1 MKKYNLPV
9 ILLKGIV
16 LLPQNTLKL
25 EFDSKNTDNNV
36 IDMSLLFHD
45 NYILVVSEYNSHNL
59 PKIGILSKIENNLVL
74 PNGNTRVDIKGLRRV
89 NIVEFLNLNKAKEPL
104 ESIVSE
110 IEVEKVDKE
119 EIIVNK
125 LVKEIKNYVKNIP
138 YISNSMVS
146 LIEKEKSLDKF
157 TDIVVPTLINNKERI
172 LEYLNEIS
180 PLIRG
185 EMLLKD
191 IYQEK
196 EMFQIERK
204 IDMKIRKEMDD
215 SQREYLLK
223 EKIKLL
229 KEELGESSN
238 KDSDVEKLKRR
249 IEKIDCPKKVK
260 ERLNFELNRY
270 ETGSSMSPEV
280 NVIRDYIEWLL
291 DLPWNIYTED
301 NNDLKSVRNFLD
313 KSHYGLEEVKQRII
327 EYLAVKQMSKN
338 NNSPIICLVG
348 PPGVGKTS
356 LAFSIAEAMQRNFV
370 KISVNGIKDESEI
383 LGHRKTYVGA
393 SPGRIISSLKKAKS
407 SNPLFLIDEID
418 KMSNEYH
425 NDPVSSLLG
434 VLDPEQNKYFSDNYI
449 EEDFDLSHVLFILT
463 ANYIENIPEAL
474 RDRLEII
481 NISGYTEFEKL
492 DIATKHL
499 LPKIIKEK
507 GLNEDFININNDTIL
522 KIIRNYTK
530 ESGVRELERQLDKL
544 VRKIVTQIVMNN
556 IKINKIN
563 INDKVLEKYLG
574 KEKYKFNTKA
584 KSQVGVVNG
593 LAYTIYGGDTL
604 PIEVNY
610 FKGKGNLILTG
621 SLGEVM
627 KESASIALNY
637 LKSNYKFYQINYDE
651 LINNDIHVHV
661 PEGAIKKDGPSAGIA
676 LTLAIL
682 SALTKTKIPNTLA
695 LTGEITLRGHVLA
708 IGGLKEKSIGALRS
722 GIKKIIIPHDN
733 AKDLEELPKEVK
745 NSVEFIKVKNFK
757 EVYKVIKDAR
767 K

>member
-9 ILLKGIV
+9 ILLKGII

-45 NYILVVSEYNSHNL
+45 NYILVVSEYDSRNL

-89 NIVEFLNLNKAKEPL
+89 NIVEFLNLNKVKEPL

-110 IEVEKVDKE
+110 IEVEKVDNE
-119 EIIVNK
+119 EIIINK
-125 LVKEIKNYVKNIP
+125 LVKEIKSYVKNIP
-138 YISNSMVS
+138 YISNSMIS

-157 TDIVVPTLINNKERI
+157 TDIVVPTLINNKKRM
-172 LEYLNEIS
+172 LEYLNITN
-180 PLIRG
+180 PNVRG

-215 SQREYLLK
+215 SQKEFLIK

-229 KEELGESSN
+229 KEELGETSN
-238 KDSDVEKLKRR
+238 KDSDVEKLKLR
-249 IEKIDCPKKVK
+249 IDKLDCPKKIK
-260 ERLNFELNRY
+260 ERLNFELSRY

-291 DLPWNIYTED
+291 DLPWNVFTKD
-301 NNDLKSVRNFLD
+301 NDDLRSVRASLD

-327 EYLAVKQMSKN
+327 EYLAVKKLSKS

-356 LAFSIAEAMQRNFV
+356 LAFSIAEAMKRNFV
-370 KISVNGIKDESEI
+370 KISVSGIKDESEI

-393 SPGRIISSLKKAKS
+393 SPGRIIASLKKAKS

-556 IKINKIN
+556 IKVNKIN

-574 KEKYKFNTKA
+574 KEKYKFNTKT

-637 LKSNYKFYQINYDE
+637 LKSNYQYYKINYDD
-651 LINNDIHVHV
+651 LIDNDIHIHV

-682 SALTKTKIPNTLA
+682 SAITKTKIPNTLA

-722 GIKKIIIPHDN
+722 GIKTIIIPFDN
-733 AKDLEELPKEVK
+733 AKDLEELPDEVK
-745 NSVEFIKVKNFK
+745 NNIKFIKVKSFK
-757 EVYKVIKDAR
+757 EVYKVIKDVR
-767 K
+767 

>member
-9 ILLKGIV
+9 ILLKGII

-45 NYILVVSEYNSHNL
+45 NYILVVSEYDSRNL

-89 NIVEFLNLNKAKEPL
+89 NIVEFLNLNKVKEPL

-110 IEVEKVDKE
+110 IEVEKVDNE
-119 EIIVNK
+119 EIIINK
-125 LVKEIKNYVKNIP
+125 LVKEIKSYVKNIP
-138 YISNSMVS
+138 YISNSMIS

-157 TDIVVPTLINNKERI
+157 TDIVVPTLINNRKRM
-172 LEYLNEIS
+172 LEYLNITN
-180 PLIRG
+180 PNVRG

-215 SQREYLLK
+215 SQKEFLIK

-229 KEELGESSN
+229 KEELGETSN
-238 KDSDVEKLKRR
+238 KESDVEKLKLR
-249 IEKIDCPKKVK
+249 IDKLDCPKKIK
-260 ERLNFELNRY
+260 ERLNFELSRY

-291 DLPWNIYTED
+291 DLPWNVFTKD
-301 NNDLKSVRNFLD
+301 NDDLRSVRASLD

-327 EYLAVKQMSKN
+327 EYLAVKKLSKS

-356 LAFSIAEAMQRNFV
+356 LAFSIAEAMKRNFV
-370 KISVNGIKDESEI
+370 KISVSGIKDESEI

-393 SPGRIISSLKKAKS
+393 SPGRIIASLKKAKS

-556 IKINKIN
+556 IKVNKIN

-574 KEKYKFNTKA
+574 KEKYKFNTKT

-637 LKSNYKFYQINYDE
+637 LKSNYQYYKINYDD
-651 LINNDIHVHV
+651 LINNDIHIHV

-682 SALTKTKIPNTLA
+682 SAITKTKIPNTLA

-722 GIKKIIIPHDN
+722 GIKTIIIPFDN
-733 AKDLEELPKEVK
+733 AKDLEELPDEVK
-745 NSVEFIKVKNFK
+745 NNIKFIKVKSFK
-757 EVYKVIKDAR
+757 EVYKVIKDVR
-767 K
+767 

>member
-9 ILLKGIV
+9 ILLKGII

-45 NYILVVSEYNSHNL
+45 NYILVVSEYDSRNL

-89 NIVEFLNLNKAKEPL
+89 NIVEFLNLNKVKEPL

-110 IEVEKVDKE
+110 IEVEKVDNE
-119 EIIVNK
+119 EIIINK
-125 LVKEIKNYVKNIP
+125 LVKEIKSYVKNIP
-138 YISNSMVS
+138 YISNSMIS

-157 TDIVVPTLINNKERI
+157 TDIVVPTLINNRKRM
-172 LEYLNEIS
+172 LEYLNITN
-180 PLIRG
+180 PNVRG

-215 SQREYLLK
+215 SQKEFLIK

-229 KEELGESSN
+229 KEELGETSN
-238 KDSDVEKLKRR
+238 KESDVEKLKLR
-249 IEKIDCPKKVK
+249 IDKLDCPKKIK
-260 ERLNFELNRY
+260 ERLNFELSRY

-291 DLPWNIYTED
+291 DLPWNVFTKD
-301 NNDLKSVRNFLD
+301 NDDLRSVRASLD

-327 EYLAVKQMSKN
+327 EYLAVKKLSKS

-356 LAFSIAEAMQRNFV
+356 LAFSIAEAMKRNFV
-370 KISVNGIKDESEI
+370 KISVSGIKDESEI

-393 SPGRIISSLKKAKS
+393 SPGRIIASLKKAKS

-556 IKINKIN
+556 IKVNKIN

-574 KEKYKFNTKA
+574 KEKYKFNTKT

-593 LAYTIYGGDTL
+593 LDYTIYGGDTL

-637 LKSNYKFYQINYDE
+637 LKSNYQYYKINYDD
-651 LINNDIHVHV
+651 LIDNDIHIHV

-682 SALTKTKIPNTLA
+682 SAITKTKIPNTLA

-722 GIKKIIIPHDN
+722 GIKTIIIPFDN
-733 AKDLEELPKEVK
+733 AKDLEELPDEVK
-745 NSVEFIKVKNFK
+745 NNIKFIKVKSFK
-757 EVYKVIKDAR
+757 EVYKVIKDVR
-767 K
+767 

>member
-9 ILLKGIV
+9 ILLKGII

-45 NYILVVSEYNSHNL
+45 NYILVVSEYDSRNL

-89 NIVEFLNLNKAKEPL
+89 NIVEFLNLNKVKEPL

-110 IEVEKVDKE
+110 IEVEKVDNE
-119 EIIVNK
+119 EIIINK
-125 LVKEIKNYVKNIP
+125 LVKEIKSYVKNIP
-138 YISNSMVS
+138 YISNSMIS

-157 TDIVVPTLINNKERI
+157 TDIVVPTLINNRKRM
-172 LEYLNEIS
+172 LEYLNITN
-180 PLIRG
+180 PNVRG

-215 SQREYLLK
+215 SQKEFLIK

-229 KEELGESSN
+229 KEELGETSN
-238 KDSDVEKLKRR
+238 KESDVEKLKLR
-249 IEKIDCPKKVK
+249 IDKLDCPKKIK
-260 ERLNFELNRY
+260 ERLNFELSRY
-270 ETGSSMSPEV
+270 ETGSSMSPEI

-291 DLPWNIYTED
+291 DLPWNVFTKD
-301 NNDLKSVRNFLD
+301 NDDLRSVRASLD

-327 EYLAVKQMSKN
+327 EYLAVKKLSKS

-356 LAFSIAEAMQRNFV
+356 LAFSIAEAMKRNFV
-370 KISVNGIKDESEI
+370 KISVSGIKDESEI

-393 SPGRIISSLKKAKS
+393 SPGRIIASLKKAKS

-449 EEDFDLSHVLFILT
+449 EEDFDLSNVLFILT

-556 IKINKIN
+556 IKVNKIN

-574 KEKYKFNTKA
+574 KEKYKFNTKI

-637 LKSNYKFYQINYDE
+637 LKSNYQYYKINYDD
-651 LINNDIHVHV
+651 LINNDIHIHV

-682 SALTKTKIPNTLA
+682 SAITKTKIPNTLA

-722 GIKKIIIPHDN
+722 GIKTIIIPFDN
-733 AKDLEELPKEVK
+733 AKDLEELPDEVK
-745 NSVEFIKVKNFK
+745 NNIKFIKVKSFK
-757 EVYKVIKDAR
+757 EVYKVIKDVR
-767 K
+767 

>member
-9 ILLKGIV
+9 ILLKGII

-45 NYILVVSEYNSHNL
+45 NYILVVSEYDSRNL

-89 NIVEFLNLNKAKEPL
+89 NIVEFLNLNKVKEPL

-110 IEVEKVDKE
+110 IEVEKVDNE
-119 EIIVNK
+119 EIIINK
-125 LVKEIKNYVKNIP
+125 LVKEIKSYVKNIP
-138 YISNSMVS
+138 YISNSMIS

-157 TDIVVPTLINNKERI
+157 TDIVVPTLINNRKRM
-172 LEYLNEIS
+172 LEYLNITN
-180 PLIRG
+180 PNVRG

-215 SQREYLLK
+215 SQKEFLIK

-229 KEELGESSN
+229 KEELGETSN
-238 KDSDVEKLKRR
+238 KDSDVEKLKLR
-249 IEKIDCPKKVK
+249 IDKLDCPKKIK
-260 ERLNFELNRY
+260 ERLNFELSRY

-291 DLPWNIYTED
+291 DLPWNVFTKD
-301 NNDLKSVRNFLD
+301 NDDLRSVRASLD

-327 EYLAVKQMSKN
+327 EYLAVKKLSKS
-338 NNSPIICLVG
+338 NNSPIICLDG
-348 PPGVGKTS
+348 PSGVGKTS
-356 LAFSIAEAMQRNFV
+356 LAFSIAEAMKRNFV
-370 KISVNGIKDESEI
+370 KISVSGIKDESEI

-393 SPGRIISSLKKAKS
+393 SPGRIIASLKKAKS

-449 EEDFDLSHVLFILT
+449 EEDFDLSNVLFILT
-463 ANYIENIPEAL
+463 ANYIENIPEPL
-474 RDRLEII
+474 KDRLEII
-481 NISGYTEFEKL
+481 NLQGYTEYEKL
-492 DIATKHL
+492 DIAIKHL
-499 LPKIIKEK
+499 IPKIIKK
-507 GLNEDFININNDTIL
+507 NGLNSDYVSIDNNTIL

-530 ESGVRELERQLDKL
+530 EAGVRELERQLDKI
-544 VRKIVTQIVMNN
+544 VRKIVTQIVVKN
-556 IKINKIN
+556 IKINKIIITEQN
-563 INDKVLEKYLG
+563 LIKYLG
-574 KEKYKFNTKA
+574 KEKYKYNEK
-584 KSQVGVVNG
+584 KKEQIGVVNG
-593 LAYTIYGGDTL
+593 LAYTPYGGDVL

-610 FKGKGNLILTG
+610 YKGKGNLILTG
-621 SLGEVM
+621 SLGDVM
-627 KESASIALNY
+627 KESANIALSY
-637 LKSNYKFYQINYDE
+637 LKANYRYYNINYKLFE
-651 LINNDIHVHV
+651 NDIHIHV
-661 PEGAIKKDGPSAGIA
+661 PEGAIKKDGPSAGIT

-682 SALTKTKIPNTLA
+682 SCLTKLKIPSSLA
-695 LTGEITLRGHVLA
+695 MTGEITLRGHILE
-708 IGGLKEKSIGALRS
+708 IGGLKEKSLGALRS
-722 GIKKIIIPHDN
+722 GINKIIIPYDN
-733 AKDLEELPKEVK
+733 DISDLPKEVK
-745 NSVEFIKVKNFK
+745 NNIKFIKVKNFK
-757 EVYKVIKDAR
+757 DVYEVIKND
-767 K
+767 

>member
-9 ILLKGIV
+9 ILLKGII

-45 NYILVVSEYNSHNL
+45 NYILVVSEYDSRNL

-89 NIVEFLNLNKAKEPL
+89 NIVEFLNLNKVKEPL

-110 IEVEKVDKE
+110 IEVEKVDNE
-119 EIIVNK
+119 EIIINK
-125 LVKEIKNYVKNIP
+125 LVKEIKSYVKNIP
-138 YISNSMVS
+138 YISNSMIS

-157 TDIVVPTLINNKERI
+157 TDIVVPTLINNRKRM
-172 LEYLNEIS
+172 LEYLNITN
-180 PLIRG
+180 PNVRG

-215 SQREYLLK
+215 SQKEFLIK

-229 KEELGESSN
+229 KEELGETSN
-238 KDSDVEKLKRR
+238 KDSDVEKLKLR
-249 IEKIDCPKKVK
+249 IDKLDCPKKIK
-260 ERLNFELNRY
+260 ERLNFELSRY
-270 ETGSSMSPEV
+270 ETGSSMSPEI

-291 DLPWNIYTED
+291 DLPWNVFTKD
-301 NNDLKSVRNFLD
+301 NDDLRSVRASLD

-327 EYLAVKQMSKN
+327 EYLAVKKLSKS

-356 LAFSIAEAMQRNFV
+356 LAFSIAEAMKRNFV
-370 KISVNGIKDESEI
+370 KISVSGIKDESEI

-393 SPGRIISSLKKAKS
+393 SPGRIIASLKKAKS

-556 IKINKIN
+556 IKVNKIN

-574 KEKYKFNTKA
+574 KEKYKFNTKI

-637 LKSNYKFYQINYDE
+637 LKSNYQYYKINYDD
-651 LINNDIHVHV
+651 LINNDIHIHV

-682 SALTKTKIPNTLA
+682 SAITKTKIPNTLA

-722 GIKKIIIPHDN
+722 GIKTIIIPFDN
-733 AKDLEELPKEVK
+733 AKDLEELPDEVK
-745 NSVEFIKVKNFK
+745 NNIKFIKVKSFK
-757 EVYKVIKDAR
+757 EVYKVIKDVR
-767 K
+767 

>member
-9 ILLKGIV
+9 ILLKGII

-45 NYILVVSEYNSHNL
+45 NYILVVSEYDSRNL

-89 NIVEFLNLNKAKEPL
+89 NIVEFLNLNKVKEPL

-110 IEVEKVDKE
+110 IEVEKVDNE
-119 EIIVNK
+119 EMIINK
-125 LVKEIKNYVKNIP
+125 LVKEIKSYVKNIP
-138 YISNSMVS
+138 YISNSMIS

-157 TDIVVPTLINNKERI
+157 TDIVVPTLINNRKRM
-172 LEYLNEIS
+172 LEYLNITN
-180 PLIRG
+180 PNVRG

-215 SQREYLLK
+215 SQKEFLIK

-229 KEELGESSN
+229 KEELGETSN
-238 KDSDVEKLKRR
+238 KESDVEKLKLR
-249 IEKIDCPKKVK
+249 IDKLDCPKKIK
-260 ERLNFELNRY
+260 ERLNFELSRY
-270 ETGSSMSPEV
+270 ETGSSMSPEI

-291 DLPWNIYTED
+291 DLPWNVFTKD
-301 NNDLKSVRNFLD
+301 NDDLRSVRASLD

-327 EYLAVKQMSKN
+327 EYLAVKKLSKG

-356 LAFSIAEAMQRNFV
+356 LAFSIAEAMKRNFV
-370 KISVNGIKDESEI
+370 KISVSGIKDESEI

-393 SPGRIISSLKKAKS
+393 SPGRIIASLKKAKS

-556 IKINKIN
+556 IKVNKIN

-574 KEKYKFNTKA
+574 KEKYKFNTKT

-610 FKGKGNLILTG
+610 FKGKGNLVLTG

-637 LKSNYKFYQINYDE
+637 LKSNYQYYKINYDD
-651 LINNDIHVHV
+651 LINNDIHIHV

-682 SALTKTKIPNTLA
+682 SAITKTKIPNTLA

-722 GIKKIIIPHDN
+722 GIKTIIIPFDN
-733 AKDLEELPKEVK
+733 AKDLEELPDEVK
-745 NSVEFIKVKNFK
+745 NNIKFIKVKSFK
-757 EVYKVIKDAR
+757 EVYKVIKDVR
-767 K
+767 

>member
-9 ILLKGIV
+9 ILLKGII

-45 NYILVVSEYNSHNL
+45 NYILVVSEYDSRNL

-89 NIVEFLNLNKAKEPL
+89 NIVEFLNLNKVKEPL

-110 IEVEKVDKE
+110 IEVEKVDNE
-119 EIIVNK
+119 EIIINK
-125 LVKEIKNYVKNIP
+125 LVKEIKSYVKNIP
-138 YISNSMVS
+138 YISNSMIS

-157 TDIVVPTLINNKERI
+157 TDIVVPTLINNRKRM
-172 LEYLNEIS
+172 LEYLNITN
-180 PLIRG
+180 PNVRG

-215 SQREYLLK
+215 SQKEFLIK

-229 KEELGESSN
+229 KEELGETSN
-238 KDSDVEKLKRR
+238 KESDVEKLKLR
-249 IEKIDCPKKVK
+249 IDKLDCPKKIK
-260 ERLNFELNRY
+260 ERLNFELSRY

-291 DLPWNIYTED
+291 DLPWNVFTKD
-301 NNDLKSVRNFLD
+301 NDDLRSVRASLD

-327 EYLAVKQMSKN
+327 EYLAVKKLSKG

-356 LAFSIAEAMQRNFV
+356 LAFSIAEAMKRNFV
-370 KISVNGIKDESEI
+370 KISVSGIKDESEI

-393 SPGRIISSLKKAKS
+393 SPGRIIASLKKAKS

-556 IKINKIN
+556 IKVNKIN

-574 KEKYKFNTKA
+574 KEKYKFNTKT

-637 LKSNYKFYQINYDE
+637 LKSNYQYYKINYDD
-651 LINNDIHVHV
+651 LINNDIHIHV

-682 SALTKTKIPNTLA
+682 SAITKTKIPNTLA

-722 GIKKIIIPHDN
+722 GIKTIIIPFDN
-733 AKDLEELPKEVK
+733 AKDLEELPDEVK
-745 NSVEFIKVKNFK
+745 NNIKFIKVKSFK
-757 EVYKVIKDAR
+757 EVYKVIKDVR
-767 K
+767 

>member
-9 ILLKGIV
+9 ILLKGII

-45 NYILVVSEYNSHNL
+45 NYILVVSEYDSRNL

-89 NIVEFLNLNKAKEPL
+89 NIVEFLNLNKVKEPL

-110 IEVEKVDKE
+110 IEVEKVDNE
-119 EIIVNK
+119 EMIINK
-125 LVKEIKNYVKNIP
+125 LVKEIKSYVKNIP
-138 YISNSMVS
+138 YISNSMIS

-157 TDIVVPTLINNKERI
+157 TDIVVPTLINNRKRM
-172 LEYLNEIS
+172 LEYLNITN
-180 PLIRG
+180 PNVRG

-215 SQREYLLK
+215 SQKEFLIK

-229 KEELGESSN
+229 KEELGETSN
-238 KDSDVEKLKRR
+238 KESDVEKLKLR
-249 IEKIDCPKKVK
+249 IDKLDCPKKIK
-260 ERLNFELNRY
+260 ERLNFELSRY
-270 ETGSSMSPEV
+270 ETGSSMSPEI

-291 DLPWNIYTED
+291 DLPWNVFTKD
-301 NNDLKSVRNFLD
+301 NDDLRSVRASLD

-327 EYLAVKQMSKN
+327 EYLAVKKLSKG

-356 LAFSIAEAMQRNFV
+356 LAFSIAEAMKRNFV
-370 KISVNGIKDESEI
+370 KISVSGIKDESEI

-393 SPGRIISSLKKAKS
+393 SPGRIIASLKKAKS

-556 IKINKIN
+556 IKVNKIN

-574 KEKYKFNTKA
+574 KEKYKFNTKT

-637 LKSNYKFYQINYDE
+637 LKSNYQYYKINYDD
-651 LINNDIHVHV
+651 LINNDIHIHV

-682 SALTKTKIPNTLA
+682 SAITKTKIPNTLA

-722 GIKKIIIPHDN
+722 GIKTIIIPFDN
-733 AKDLEELPKEVK
+733 AKDLEELPDEVK
-745 NSVEFIKVKNFK
+745 NNIKFIKVKSFK
-757 EVYKVIKDAR
+757 EVYKVIKDVR
-767 K
+767 

>member
-9 ILLKGIV
+9 ILLKGII

-45 NYILVVSEYNSHNL
+45 NYILVVSEYDSRNL

-89 NIVEFLNLNKAKEPL
+89 NIVEFLNLNKVKEPL

-110 IEVEKVDKE
+110 IEVEKVDNE
-119 EIIVNK
+119 EIIINK
-125 LVKEIKNYVKNIP
+125 LVKEIKSYVKNIP
-138 YISNSMVS
+138 YISNSMIS

-157 TDIVVPTLINNKERI
+157 TDIVVPTLINNRKRM
-172 LEYLNEIS
+172 LEYLNITN
-180 PLIRG
+180 PNVRG

-215 SQREYLLK
+215 SQKEFLIK

-229 KEELGESSN
+229 KEELGETSN
-238 KDSDVEKLKRR
+238 KESDVEKLKLR
-249 IEKIDCPKKVK
+249 IDKLDCPKKIK
-260 ERLNFELNRY
+260 ERLNFELSRY
-270 ETGSSMSPEV
+270 ETGSSMSPEI

-291 DLPWNIYTED
+291 DLPWNVFTKD
-301 NNDLKSVRNFLD
+301 NDDLRSVRASLD

-327 EYLAVKQMSKN
+327 EYLAVKKLSKS

-356 LAFSIAEAMQRNFV
+356 LAFSIAEAMKRNFV
-370 KISVNGIKDESEI
+370 KISVSGIKDESEI

-393 SPGRIISSLKKAKS
+393 SPGRIIASLKKAKS

-556 IKINKIN
+556 IKVNKIN

-574 KEKYKFNTKA
+574 KEKYKFNTKT

-637 LKSNYKFYQINYDE
+637 LKSNYQYYKINYDD
-651 LINNDIHVHV
+651 LINNDIHIHV

-682 SALTKTKIPNTLA
+682 SAITKTKIPNTLA

-722 GIKKIIIPHDN
+722 GIKTIIIPFDN
-733 AKDLEELPKEVK
+733 AKDLEELPDEVK
-745 NSVEFIKVKNFK
+745 NNIKFIKVKSFK
-757 EVYKVIKDAR
+757 EVYKVIKDVR
-767 K
+767 

>member
-9 ILLKGIV
+9 ILLKGII

-45 NYILVVSEYNSHNL
+45 NYILVVSEYDSRNL

-89 NIVEFLNLNKAKEPL
+89 NIVEFLNLNKVKEPL

-110 IEVEKVDKE
+110 IEVEKVDDE
-119 EIIVNK
+119 EIIINK
-125 LVKEIKNYVKNIP
+125 LVKEIKSYVKNIP
-138 YISNSMVS
+138 YISNSMIS

-157 TDIVVPTLINNKERI
+157 TDIVVPTLINNRKRM
-172 LEYLNEIS
+172 LEYLNITN
-180 PLIRG
+180 PNVRG

-215 SQREYLLK
+215 SQKEFLIK

-229 KEELGESSN
+229 KEELGETSN
-238 KDSDVEKLKRR
+238 KDSDVEKLKLR
-249 IEKIDCPKKVK
+249 IDKLDCPKKIK
-260 ERLNFELNRY
+260 ERLNFELSRY
-270 ETGSSMSPEV
+270 ETGSSMSPEI

-291 DLPWNIYTED
+291 DLPWNVFTKD
-301 NNDLKSVRNFLD
+301 NDDLRSVRASLD

-327 EYLAVKQMSKN
+327 EYLAVKKLSKG

-356 LAFSIAEAMQRNFV
+356 LAFSIAEAMKRNFV
-370 KISVNGIKDESEI
+370 KISVSGIKDESEI

-393 SPGRIISSLKKAKS
+393 SPGRIIASLKKAKS

-556 IKINKIN
+556 IKVNKIN

-574 KEKYKFNTKA
+574 KEKYKFNTKT

-637 LKSNYKFYQINYDE
+637 LKSNYQYYKINYDD
-651 LINNDIHVHV
+651 LINNDIHIHV

-682 SALTKTKIPNTLA
+682 SAITKTKIPNTLA

-722 GIKKIIIPHDN
+722 GIKTIIIPFDN
-733 AKDLEELPKEVK
+733 AKDLEELPDEVK
-745 NSVEFIKVKNFK
+745 NNIKFIKVKSFK
-757 EVYKVIKDAR
+757 EVYKVIKDVR
-767 K
+767 

>member
-9 ILLKGIV
+9 ILLKGII

-45 NYILVVSEYNSHNL
+45 NYILVVSEYDSRNL

-89 NIVEFLNLNKAKEPL
+89 NIVEFLNLNKVKEPL

-110 IEVEKVDKE
+110 IEVEKVDNE
-119 EIIVNK
+119 EIIINK
-125 LVKEIKNYVKNIP
+125 LVKEIKSYVKNIP
-138 YISNSMVS
+138 YISNSMIS

-157 TDIVVPTLINNKERI
+157 TDIVVPTLINNRKRM
-172 LEYLNEIS
+172 LEYLNITN
-180 PLIRG
+180 PNVRG

-215 SQREYLLK
+215 SQKEFLIK

-229 KEELGESSN
+229 KEELGETSN
-238 KDSDVEKLKRR
+238 KDSDVEKLKLR
-249 IEKIDCPKKVK
+249 IDKLDCPKKIK
-260 ERLNFELNRY
+260 ERLNFELSRY

-291 DLPWNIYTED
+291 DLPWNVFTKD
-301 NNDLKSVRNFLD
+301 NDDLRSVRASLD

-327 EYLAVKQMSKN
+327 EYLAVKKLSKS

-356 LAFSIAEAMQRNFV
+356 LAFSIAEAMKRNFV
-370 KISVNGIKDESEI
+370 KISVSGIKDESEI

-393 SPGRIISSLKKAKS
+393 SPGRIIASLKKAKS

-556 IKINKIN
+556 IKVNKIN

-574 KEKYKFNTKA
+574 KEKYKFNTKT

-637 LKSNYKFYQINYDE
+637 LKSNYQYYKINYDD
-651 LINNDIHVHV
+651 LINNDIHIHV

-682 SALTKTKIPNTLA
+682 SAITKTKIPNTLA

-722 GIKKIIIPHDN
+722 GIKTIIIPFDN
-733 AKDLEELPKEVK
+733 AKDLEELPDEVK
-745 NSVEFIKVKNFK
+745 NNIKFIKIKSFK
-757 EVYKVIKDAR
+757 EVYKVIKDVR
-767 K
+767 

>member
-9 ILLKGIV
+9 ILLKGII

-45 NYILVVSEYNSHNL
+45 NYILVVSEYDSRNL

-89 NIVEFLNLNKAKEPL
+89 NIVEFLNLNKVKEPL

-110 IEVEKVDKE
+110 IEVEKVDNE
-119 EIIVNK
+119 EIIINK
-125 LVKEIKNYVKNIP
+125 LVKEIKSYVKNIP
-138 YISNSMVS
+138 YISNSMIS

-157 TDIVVPTLINNKERI
+157 TDIVVPTLINNRKRM
-172 LEYLNEIS
+172 LEYLNITN
-180 PLIRG
+180 PNVRG

-215 SQREYLLK
+215 SQKEFLIK

-229 KEELGESSN
+229 KEELGETSN
-238 KDSDVEKLKRR
+238 KDSDVEKLKLR
-249 IEKIDCPKKVK
+249 IDKLDCPKKIK

-270 ETGSSMSPEV
+270 ETGSSMSPEI

-291 DLPWNIYTED
+291 DLPWNVFTKD
-301 NNDLKSVRNFLD
+301 NDDLRSVRASLD

-327 EYLAVKQMSKN
+327 EYLAVKKLSKS

-356 LAFSIAEAMQRNFV
+356 LAFSIAEAMKRNFV
-370 KISVNGIKDESEI
+370 KISVSGIKDESEI

-393 SPGRIISSLKKAKS
+393 SPGRIIASLKKAKS

-556 IKINKIN
+556 IKVNKIN

-574 KEKYKFNTKA
+574 KEKYKFNTKT

-637 LKSNYKFYQINYDE
+637 LKSNYQYYKINYDD
-651 LINNDIHVHV
+651 LINNDIHIHV

-682 SALTKTKIPNTLA
+682 SAITKTKIPNTLA

-722 GIKKIIIPHDN
+722 GIKTIIIPFDN
-733 AKDLEELPKEVK
+733 AKDLEELPDEVK
-745 NSVEFIKVKNFK
+745 NNIKFIKVKSFK
-757 EVYKVIKDAR
+757 EVYKVIKDVR
-767 K
+767 

>member
-9 ILLKGIV
+9 ILLKGII

-45 NYILVVSEYNSHNL
+45 NYILVVSEYDSRNL

-89 NIVEFLNLNKAKEPL
+89 NIVEFLNLNKVKEPL

-110 IEVEKVDKE
+110 IEVEKVDNE
-119 EIIVNK
+119 EIIINK
-125 LVKEIKNYVKNIP
+125 LVKEIKSYVKNIP
-138 YISNSMVS
+138 YISNSMIS

-157 TDIVVPTLINNKERI
+157 TDIVVPTLINNRKRM
-172 LEYLNEIS
+172 LEYLNITN
-180 PLIRG
+180 PNVRG

-215 SQREYLLK
+215 SQKEFLIK

-229 KEELGESSN
+229 KEELGETSN
-238 KDSDVEKLKRR
+238 KESDVEKLKLR
-249 IEKIDCPKKVK
+249 IDKLDCPKKIK
-260 ERLNFELNRY
+260 ERLNFELSRY
-270 ETGSSMSPEV
+270 ETGSSMSPEI

-291 DLPWNIYTED
+291 DLPWNVFTKD
-301 NNDLKSVRNFLD
+301 NDDLRSVRASLD

-327 EYLAVKQMSKN
+327 EYLAVKKLSKG

-356 LAFSIAEAMQRNFV
+356 LAFSIAEAMKRNFV
-370 KISVNGIKDESEI
+370 KISVSGIKDESEI

-393 SPGRIISSLKKAKS
+393 SPGRIIASLKKAKS

-556 IKINKIN
+556 IKVNKIN

-574 KEKYKFNTKA
+574 KEKYKFNTKT

-637 LKSNYKFYQINYDE
+637 LKSNYQYYKINYDD
-651 LINNDIHVHV
+651 LINNDIHIHV

-682 SALTKTKIPNTLA
+682 SAITKTKIPNTLA

-722 GIKKIIIPHDN
+722 GIKTIIIPFDN
-733 AKDLEELPKEVK
+733 AKDLEELPDEVK
-745 NSVEFIKVKNFK
+745 NNIKFIKVKSFK
-757 EVYKVIKDAR
+757 EVYKVIKDV
-767 K
+767 

>member
-9 ILLKGIV
+9 ILLKGII

-45 NYILVVSEYNSHNL
+45 NYILVVSEYDSRNL

-89 NIVEFLNLNKAKEPL
+89 NIVEFLNLNKVKEPL

-110 IEVEKVDKE
+110 IEVEKVDNE
-119 EIIVNK
+119 EIIINK
-125 LVKEIKNYVKNIP
+125 LVKEIKSYVKNIP
-138 YISNSMVS
+138 YISNSMIS

-157 TDIVVPTLINNKERI
+157 TDIVVPTLINNKKRM
-172 LEYLNEIS
+172 LEYLNITN
-180 PLIRG
+180 PNVRG

-215 SQREYLLK
+215 SQKEFLIK

-229 KEELGESSN
+229 KEELGETSN
-238 KDSDVEKLKRR
+238 KDSDVEKLKLR
-249 IEKIDCPKKVK
+249 IDKLDCPKKIK
-260 ERLNFELNRY
+260 ERLNFELSRY
-270 ETGSSMSPEV
+270 ETGSSMSPEI

-291 DLPWNIYTED
+291 DLPWNVFTKD
-301 NNDLKSVRNFLD
+301 NDDLRSVRASLD

-327 EYLAVKQMSKN
+327 EYLAVKKLSKS

-356 LAFSIAEAMQRNFV
+356 LAFSIAEAMKRNFV
-370 KISVNGIKDESEI
+370 KISVSGIKDESEI

-393 SPGRIISSLKKAKS
+393 SPGRIIASLKKAKS

-556 IKINKIN
+556 IKVNKIN

-574 KEKYKFNTKA
+574 KEKYKFNTKT

-637 LKSNYKFYQINYDE
+637 LKSNYQYYKINYDD
-651 LINNDIHVHV
+651 LINNDIHIHV

-682 SALTKTKIPNTLA
+682 SAITKTKIPNTLA

-722 GIKKIIIPHDN
+722 GIKTIIIPFDN
-733 AKDLEELPKEVK
+733 AKDLEELPDEVK
-745 NSVEFIKVKNFK
+745 NNIKFIKVKSFK
-757 EVYKVIKDAR
+757 EVYKVIKDVR
-767 K
+767 

>member
-9 ILLKGIV
+9 ILLKGII

-45 NYILVVSEYNSHNL
+45 NYILVVSEYDSRNL

-89 NIVEFLNLNKAKEPL
+89 NIVEFLNLNKVKEPL

-110 IEVEKVDKE
+110 IEVEKVDNE
-119 EIIVNK
+119 EIIINK
-125 LVKEIKNYVKNIP
+125 LVKEIKSYVKNIP
-138 YISNSMVS
+138 YISNSMIS

-157 TDIVVPTLINNKERI
+157 TDIVVPTLINNRKRM
-172 LEYLNEIS
+172 LEYLNITN
-180 PLIRG
+180 PNVRG

-215 SQREYLLK
+215 SQKEFLIK

-229 KEELGESSN
+229 KEELGETSN
-238 KDSDVEKLKRR
+238 KESDVEKLKLR
-249 IEKIDCPKKVK
+249 IDKLDCPKKIK
-260 ERLNFELNRY
+260 ERLNFELSRY

-291 DLPWNIYTED
+291 DLPWNVFTKD
-301 NNDLKSVRNFLD
+301 NDDLRSVRASLD

-327 EYLAVKQMSKN
+327 EYLAVKKLSKG

-356 LAFSIAEAMQRNFV
+356 LAFSIAEAMKRNFV
-370 KISVNGIKDESEI
+370 KISVSGIKDESEI

-393 SPGRIISSLKKAKS
+393 SPGRIIASLKKAKS

-556 IKINKIN
+556 IKVNKIN

-574 KEKYKFNTKA
+574 KEKYKFNTKT

-637 LKSNYKFYQINYDE
+637 LKSNYQYYKINYDD
-651 LINNDIHVHV
+651 LINNDIHIHV

-682 SALTKTKIPNTLA
+682 SAITKTKIPNTLA
-695 LTGEITLRGHVLA
+695 LTGEITLRGYVLA

-722 GIKKIIIPHDN
+722 GIKTIIIPFDN
-733 AKDLEELPKEVK
+733 AKDLEELPDEVK
-745 NSVEFIKVKNFK
+745 NNIKFIKVKSFK
-757 EVYKVIKDAR
+757 EVYKVIKDVR
-767 K
+767 

>member
-9 ILLKGIV
+9 ILLKGII

-45 NYILVVSEYNSHNL
+45 NYILVVSEYDSRNL

-89 NIVEFLNLNKAKEPL
+89 NIVEFLNLNKVKEPL

-110 IEVEKVDKE
+110 IEVEKVDNE
-119 EIIVNK
+119 EMIINK
-125 LVKEIKNYVKNIP
+125 LVKEIKSYVKNIP
-138 YISNSMVS
+138 YISNSMIS

-157 TDIVVPTLINNKERI
+157 TDIVVPTLINNRKRM
-172 LEYLNEIS
+172 LEYLNITN
-180 PLIRG
+180 PNVRG

-215 SQREYLLK
+215 SQKEFLIK

-229 KEELGESSN
+229 KEELGETSN
-238 KDSDVEKLKRR
+238 KESDVEKLKLR
-249 IEKIDCPKKVK
+249 IDKLDCPKKIK
-260 ERLNFELNRY
+260 ERLNFELSRY

-291 DLPWNIYTED
+291 GLPWNVFTKD
-301 NNDLKSVRNFLD
+301 NDDLRSVRASLD

-327 EYLAVKQMSKN
+327 EYLAVKKLSKG

-356 LAFSIAEAMQRNFV
+356 LAFSIAEAMKRNFV
-370 KISVNGIKDESEI
+370 KISVSGIKDESEI

-393 SPGRIISSLKKAKS
+393 SPGRIIASLKKAKS

-556 IKINKIN
+556 IKVNKIN

-574 KEKYKFNTKA
+574 KEKYKFNTKT

-637 LKSNYKFYQINYDE
+637 LKSNYQYYKINYDD
-651 LINNDIHVHV
+651 LINNDIHIHV

-682 SALTKTKIPNTLA
+682 SAITKTKIPNTLA

-722 GIKKIIIPHDN
+722 GIKTIIIPFDN
-733 AKDLEELPKEVK
+733 AKDLEELPDEVK
-745 NSVEFIKVKNFK
+745 NNIKFIKVKSFK
-757 EVYKVIKDAR
+757 EVYKVIKDVR
-767 K
+767 

>member
-1 MKKYNLPV
+1 M
-9 ILLKGIV
+9 
-16 LLPQNTLKL
+16 
-25 EFDSKNTDNNV
+25 
-36 IDMSLLFHD
+36 
-45 NYILVVSEYNSHNL
+45 
-59 PKIGILSKIENNLVL
+59 L

-89 NIVEFLNLNKAKEPL
+89 NIVEFLNLNKVKEPL

-110 IEVEKVDKE
+110 IEVEKVDNE
-119 EIIVNK
+119 EMIINK
-125 LVKEIKNYVKNIP
+125 LVKEIKSYVKNIP
-138 YISNSMVS
+138 YISNSMIS

-157 TDIVVPTLINNKERI
+157 TDIVVPTLINNRKRM
-172 LEYLNEIS
+172 LEYLNITN
-180 PLIRG
+180 PNVRG

-215 SQREYLLK
+215 SQKEFLIK

-229 KEELGESSN
+229 KEELGETSN
-238 KDSDVEKLKRR
+238 KESDVEKLKLR
-249 IEKIDCPKKVK
+249 IDKLDCPKKIK
-260 ERLNFELNRY
+260 ERLNFELSRY
-270 ETGSSMSPEV
+270 ETGSSMSPEI

-291 DLPWNIYTED
+291 DLPWNVFTKD
-301 NNDLKSVRNFLD
+301 NDDLRSVRASLD

-327 EYLAVKQMSKN
+327 EYLAVKKLSKS

-356 LAFSIAEAMQRNFV
+356 LAFSIAEAMKRNFV
-370 KISVNGIKDESEI
+370 KISVSGIKDESEI

-393 SPGRIISSLKKAKS
+393 SPGRIIASLKKAKS

-556 IKINKIN
+556 IKVNKIN

-574 KEKYKFNTKA
+574 KEKYKFNTKT

-637 LKSNYKFYQINYDE
+637 LKSNYQYYKINYDD
-651 LINNDIHVHV
+651 LINNDIHIHV

-682 SALTKTKIPNTLA
+682 SAITKTKIPNTLA

-722 GIKKIIIPHDN
+722 GIKTIIIPFDN
-733 AKDLEELPKEVK
+733 AKDLEELPDEVK
-745 NSVEFIKVKNFK
+745 NNIKFIKVKSFK
-757 EVYKVIKDAR
+757 EVYKVIKDVR
-767 K
+767 

>member
-9 ILLKGIV
+9 ILLKGII

-45 NYILVVSEYNSHNL
+45 NYILVVSEYDSRNL

-89 NIVEFLNLNKAKEPL
+89 NIVEFLNLNKVKEPL

-110 IEVEKVDKE
+110 IEVEKVDNE
-119 EIIVNK
+119 EIIINK
-125 LVKEIKNYVKNIP
+125 LVKEIKSYVKNIP
-138 YISNSMVS
+138 YISNSMIS

-157 TDIVVPTLINNKERI
+157 TDIVVPTLINNRKRM
-172 LEYLNEIS
+172 LEYLNITN
-180 PLIRG
+180 PNVRG

-215 SQREYLLK
+215 SQKEFLIK

-229 KEELGESSN
+229 KEELGETSN
-238 KDSDVEKLKRR
+238 KESDVEKLKLR
-249 IEKIDCPKKVK
+249 IDKLDCPKKIK
-260 ERLNFELNRY
+260 ERLNFELSRY
-270 ETGSSMSPEV
+270 ETGSSMSPEI

-291 DLPWNIYTED
+291 DLPWNVFTKD
-301 NNDLKSVRNFLD
+301 NDDLRSVRASLD

-327 EYLAVKQMSKN
+327 EYLAVKKLSKG

-356 LAFSIAEAMQRNFV
+356 LAFSIAEAMKRNFV
-370 KISVNGIKDESEI
+370 KISVSGIKDESEI

-393 SPGRIISSLKKAKS
+393 SPGRIIASLKKAKS

-434 VLDPEQNKYFSDNYI
+434 VLDLEQNKYFSDNYI

-556 IKINKIN
+556 IKVNKIN

-574 KEKYKFNTKA
+574 KEKYKFNTKT

-637 LKSNYKFYQINYDE
+637 LKSNYQYYKINYDD
-651 LINNDIHVHV
+651 LINNDIHIHV

-682 SALTKTKIPNTLA
+682 SAITKTKIPNTLA

-722 GIKKIIIPHDN
+722 GIKTIIIPFDN
-733 AKDLEELPKEVK
+733 AKDLEELPDEVK
-745 NSVEFIKVKNFK
+745 NNIKFIKVKSFK
-757 EVYKVIKDAR
+757 EVYKVIENVR
-767 K
+767 

>member
-9 ILLKGIV
+9 ILLKGII

-45 NYILVVSEYNSHNL
+45 NYILVVSEYDSRNL

-89 NIVEFLNLNKAKEPL
+89 NIVEFLNLNKVKEPL

-110 IEVEKVDKE
+110 IEVEKVDNE
-119 EIIVNK
+119 EIIINK
-125 LVKEIKNYVKNIP
+125 LVKEIKSYVKNIP
-138 YISNSMVS
+138 YISNSMIS

-157 TDIVVPTLINNKERI
+157 TDIVVPTLINNRKRM
-172 LEYLNEIS
+172 LEYLNITN
-180 PLIRG
+180 PNVRG

-215 SQREYLLK
+215 SQKEFLIK

-229 KEELGESSN
+229 KEELGETSN
-238 KDSDVEKLKRR
+238 KDSDVEKLKLR
-249 IEKIDCPKKVK
+249 IDKLDCPKKIK
-260 ERLNFELNRY
+260 ERLNFELSRY

-291 DLPWNIYTED
+291 DLPWNVFTKD
-301 NNDLKSVRNFLD
+301 NDDLRSVRASLD

-327 EYLAVKQMSKN
+327 EYLAVKKLSKS

-356 LAFSIAEAMQRNFV
+356 LAFSIAEAMKRNFV
-370 KISVNGIKDESEI
+370 KISVSGIKDESEI

-393 SPGRIISSLKKAKS
+393 SPGRIIASLKKAKS

-556 IKINKIN
+556 IKVNKIN

-574 KEKYKFNTKA
+574 KEKYKFNTKT

-610 FKGKGNLILTG
+610 FKGKGSLILTG

-637 LKSNYKFYQINYDE
+637 LKSNYQYYKINYDD
-651 LINNDIHVHV
+651 LINNDIHIHV

-682 SALTKTKIPNTLA
+682 SAITKTKIPNTLA

-722 GIKKIIIPHDN
+722 GIKTIIIPFDN
-733 AKDLEELPKEVK
+733 AKDLEELPDEVK
-745 NSVEFIKVKNFK
+745 NNIKFIKVKSFK
-757 EVYKVIKDAR
+757 EVYKVIKDVR
-767 K
+767 

>member
-9 ILLKGIV
+9 ILLKGII

-45 NYILVVSEYNSHNL
+45 NYILVVSEYDSRNL

-89 NIVEFLNLNKAKEPL
+89 NIVEFLNLNKVKEPL

-110 IEVEKVDKE
+110 IEVKKVDNE
-119 EIIVNK
+119 EIIINK
-125 LVKEIKNYVKNIP
+125 LVKEIKSYVKNIP
-138 YISNSMVS
+138 YISNSMIS

-157 TDIVVPTLINNKERI
+157 TDIVVPTLINNRKRM
-172 LEYLNEIS
+172 LEYLNITN
-180 PLIRG
+180 PNVRG

-215 SQREYLLK
+215 SQKEFLIK

-229 KEELGESSN
+229 KEELGETSN
-238 KDSDVEKLKRR
+238 KESDVEKLKLR
-249 IEKIDCPKKVK
+249 IDNLDCPKKIK
-260 ERLNFELNRY
+260 ERLNFELSRY
-270 ETGSSMSPEV
+270 ETGSSMSPEI

-291 DLPWNIYTED
+291 DLPWNVFTKD
-301 NNDLKSVRNFLD
+301 NDDLRSVRASLD

-327 EYLAVKQMSKN
+327 EYLAVKKLSKG

-356 LAFSIAEAMQRNFV
+356 LAFSIAEAMKRNFV
-370 KISVNGIKDESEI
+370 KISVSGIKDESEI

-393 SPGRIISSLKKAKS
+393 SPGRIIASLKKAKS

-556 IKINKIN
+556 IKVNKIN

-574 KEKYKFNTKA
+574 KEKYKFNTKT

-637 LKSNYKFYQINYDE
+637 LKSNYQYYKINYDD
-651 LINNDIHVHV
+651 LINNDIHIHV

-682 SALTKTKIPNTLA
+682 SAITKTKIPNTLA

-722 GIKKIIIPHDN
+722 GIKTIIIPFDN
-733 AKDLEELPKEVK
+733 AKDLEELPDEVK
-745 NSVEFIKVKNFK
+745 NNIKFIKVKSFK
-757 EVYKVIKDAR
+757 EVYKVIKDVR
-767 K
+767 

>member
-9 ILLKGIV
+9 ILLKGII

-45 NYILVVSEYNSHNL
+45 NYILVVSEYDSRNL

-89 NIVEFLNLNKAKEPL
+89 NIVEFLNLNKVKEPL

-110 IEVEKVDKE
+110 IEVEKVDNE
-119 EIIVNK
+119 EIIINK
-125 LVKEIKNYVKNIP
+125 LVKEIKSYVKNIP
-138 YISNSMVS
+138 YISNSMIS

-157 TDIVVPTLINNKERI
+157 TDIVVPTLINNRKRM
-172 LEYLNEIS
+172 LEYLNITN
-180 PLIRG
+180 PNVRG

-215 SQREYLLK
+215 SQKEFLIK

-229 KEELGESSN
+229 KEELGETSN
-238 KDSDVEKLKRR
+238 KESDVEKLKLR
-249 IEKIDCPKKVK
+249 IDKLDCPKKIK
-260 ERLNFELNRY
+260 ERLNFELSRY
-270 ETGSSMSPEV
+270 ETGSSMSPEI

-291 DLPWNIYTED
+291 DLPWNVFTKD
-301 NNDLKSVRNFLD
+301 NDDLRSVRASLD

-327 EYLAVKQMSKN
+327 EYLAVKKLSKG

-356 LAFSIAEAMQRNFV
+356 LAFSIAEAMKRNFV
-370 KISVNGIKDESEI
+370 KISVSGIKDESEI

-393 SPGRIISSLKKAKS
+393 SPGRIIASLKKAKS

-556 IKINKIN
+556 IKVNKIN

-574 KEKYKFNTKA
+574 KEKYKFNTKT

-637 LKSNYKFYQINYDE
+637 LKSNYRYYKINYDD
-651 LINNDIHVHV
+651 LINNDIHIHV

-682 SALTKTKIPNTLA
+682 SAITKTKIPNTLA

-722 GIKKIIIPHDN
+722 GIKTIIIPFDN
-733 AKDLEELPKEVK
+733 AKDLEELPDEVK
-745 NSVEFIKVKNFK
+745 NNIKFIKVKSFK
-757 EVYKVIKDAR
+757 EVYKVIKDVR
-767 K
+767 

>member
-9 ILLKGIV
+9 ILLKGII

-45 NYILVVSEYNSHNL
+45 NYILVVSEYDSRNL

-89 NIVEFLNLNKAKEPL
+89 NIVEFLNLNKVKEPL

-110 IEVEKVDKE
+110 IEVEKVDNE
-119 EIIVNK
+119 EIIINK
-125 LVKEIKNYVKNIP
+125 LVKEIKSYVKNIP
-138 YISNSMVS
+138 YISNSMIS

-157 TDIVVPTLINNKERI
+157 TDIVVPTLINNRKRM
-172 LEYLNEIS
+172 LEYLNITN
-180 PLIRG
+180 PNVRG

-215 SQREYLLK
+215 SQKEFLIK

-229 KEELGESSN
+229 KEELGETSN
-238 KDSDVEKLKRR
+238 KESDVEKLKLR
-249 IEKIDCPKKVK
+249 IDKLDCPKKIK
-260 ERLNFELNRY
+260 ERLNFELSRY
-270 ETGSSMSPEV
+270 ETGSSMSPEI

-291 DLPWNIYTED
+291 DLPWNVFTKD
-301 NNDLKSVRNFLD
+301 NDDLRSVRASLD

-327 EYLAVKQMSKN
+327 EYLAVKKLSKG

-356 LAFSIAEAMQRNFV
+356 LAFSIAEAMKRNFV
-370 KISVNGIKDESEI
+370 KISVSGIKDESEI

-393 SPGRIISSLKKAKS
+393 SPGRIIASLKKAKS

-556 IKINKIN
+556 IKVNKIN

-574 KEKYKFNTKA
+574 KEKYKFNTKT

-610 FKGKGNLILTG
+610 FKAKGNLILTA

-637 LKSNYKFYQINYDE
+637 LKSNYQYYKINYDD
-651 LINNDIHVHV
+651 LINNDIHIHV

-682 SALTKTKIPNTLA
+682 SAITKTKIPNTLA

-722 GIKKIIIPHDN
+722 GIKTIIIPFDN
-733 AKDLEELPKEVK
+733 AKDLEELPDEVK
-745 NSVEFIKVKNFK
+745 NNIKFIKVKSFK
-757 EVYKVIKDAR
+757 EVYKVIENVR
-767 K
+767 

>member
-9 ILLKGIV
+9 ILLKGII

-45 NYILVVSEYNSHNL
+45 NYILVVSEYDSRNL

-89 NIVEFLNLNKAKEPL
+89 NIVEFLNLNKVKEPL

-110 IEVEKVDKE
+110 IEVEKVDNE
-119 EIIVNK
+119 EIIINK
-125 LVKEIKNYVKNIP
+125 LVKEIKSYVKNIP
-138 YISNSMVS
+138 YISNSMIS

-157 TDIVVPTLINNKERI
+157 TDIVVPTLINNRKRM
-172 LEYLNEIS
+172 LEYLNITN
-180 PLIRG
+180 PNVRG

-215 SQREYLLK
+215 SQKEFLIK

-229 KEELGESSN
+229 KEELGETSN
-238 KDSDVEKLKRR
+238 KESDVEKLKLR
-249 IEKIDCPKKVK
+249 IDKLDCPKKIK
-260 ERLNFELNRY
+260 ERLNFELSRY
-270 ETGSSMSPEV
+270 ETGSSMSPEI

-291 DLPWNIYTED
+291 DLPWNVFTKD
-301 NNDLKSVRNFLD
+301 NDDLRSVRASLD

-327 EYLAVKQMSKN
+327 EYLAVKKLSKG

-356 LAFSIAEAMQRNFV
+356 LAFSIAEAMKRNFV
-370 KISVNGIKDESEI
+370 KISVSGIKDESEI

-393 SPGRIISSLKKAKS
+393 SPGRIIASLKKAKS

-434 VLDPEQNKYFSDNYI
+434 VLDLEQNKYFSDNYI

-556 IKINKIN
+556 IKVNKIN

-574 KEKYKFNTKA
+574 KEKYKFNTKT

-637 LKSNYKFYQINYDE
+637 LKSNYRYYKINYDD
-651 LINNDIHVHV
+651 LINNDIHIHV

-682 SALTKTKIPNTLA
+682 SAITKTKIPNTLA

-722 GIKKIIIPHDN
+722 GIKTIIIPFDN
-733 AKDLEELPKEVK
+733 AKDLEELPDEVK
-745 NSVEFIKVKNFK
+745 NNIKFIKVKSFK
-757 EVYKVIKDAR
+757 EVYKVIKDVR
-767 K
+767 